1 VGKWE
6 MGKWV
11 RGERG
16 SNQSAATITAIN
28 GC

>member
-6 MGKWV
+6 NGSGV